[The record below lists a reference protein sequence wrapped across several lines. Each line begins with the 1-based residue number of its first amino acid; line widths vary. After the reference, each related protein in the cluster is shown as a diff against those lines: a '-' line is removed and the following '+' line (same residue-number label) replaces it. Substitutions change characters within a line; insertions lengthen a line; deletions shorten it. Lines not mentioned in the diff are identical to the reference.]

1 MPNLLQLGKQGD
13 IVNRTIDAYNHVNL
27 AGPLIERAGA
37 HVGTRRPAPR
47 ARPTGHPPVNRAVLR
62 IRDTLRFCRRAG
74 GARTAVSRLDT
85 AYNEPKT

>member
-74 GARTAVSRLDT
+74 GARTAVAAGYRI
-85 AYNEPKT
+85 